1 MTKTKQIPAEYTR
14 KMAVA
19 ADMATSAYIKGGLD
33 GMREELRSL
42 LRIDACPLIISE
54 FERLY
59 HRQCLRVLPEAML
72 SA

>member
-1 MTKTKQIPAEYTR
+1 
-14 KMAVA
+14 MAVA
-19 ADMATSAYIKGGLD
+19 SDMADSAYIKGGLD
-33 GMREELRSL
+33 GMHEELRSL

-59 HRQCLRVLPEAML
+59 NKQICRLLPGQRL